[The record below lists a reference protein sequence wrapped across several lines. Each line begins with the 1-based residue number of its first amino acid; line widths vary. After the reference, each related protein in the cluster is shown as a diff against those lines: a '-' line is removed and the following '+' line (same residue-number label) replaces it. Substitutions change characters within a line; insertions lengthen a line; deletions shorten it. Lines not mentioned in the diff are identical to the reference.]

1 MEKINDGEEM
11 KKKKKIMKHIL
22 SIEYEKKSALVLKDV
37 IRIAVGIAKY
47 CKVCSCDSFQ

>member
-11 KKKKKIMKHIL
+11 KKKTFMKYIL

-37 IRIAVGIAKY
+37 TRIAVGIARY
-47 CKVCSCDSFQ
+47 CKVYSCVSFQ